1 MKKKKKNK
9 CRLLDGILRS
19 GFRKSKIG
27 SVAGSM
33 IGECNLREDDEE
45 DYDDD
50 KDDDVEIIESERQ
63 LTR

>member
-1 MKKKKKNK
+1 M
-9 CRLLDGILRS
+9 DGILRS

-33 IGECNLREDDEE
+33 IGECNLREEDEE

-50 KDDDVEIIESERQ
+50 DDDDDVEIIESERQ
-63 LTR
+63 LTRWGII

>member
-33 IGECNLREDDEE
+33 IGECNLREDDED
-45 DYDDD
+45 DYD
-50 KDDDVEIIESERQ
+50 DDDVEIIESERQ